1 MSNKTCPVVGCGPF
15 SFCWKNPVHVV
26 LFLAVL
32 PYALRGLNTLWST
45 VTTAV
50 TTLTN

>member
-1 MSNKTCPVVGCGPF
+1 MSNKTCPVVGGH
-15 SFCWKNPVHVV
+15 FCWKNPVHVV